1 MDGASTMDEI
11 VKVAVSGARGRLQ
24 KCGSTFTAFVYESLR
39 FFSLIQAKLLSGI
52 VILTSRRE
60 AKCISLI

>member
-24 KCGSTFTAFVYESLR
+24 KCGSTFTTFVYESLR
-39 FFSLIQAKLLSGI
+39 FCSLIQAKLSGI

-60 AKCISLI
+60 AKCISLT